1 MSTAIEGVRQMS
13 DKSRK
18 KLDYLG
24 VSAFCESMAMMVQ
37 AGISTDEAIGLL
49 QSEKKSEGILETGL
63 AVMKEQV
70 DEGAGLAAAMKESG
84 IFPDYA
90 LQMVEAGESSGR
102 LEDILFRLSAYYAD
116 QKTISEK
123 LHNAVTYPAAML
135 VLIIAVLAV
144 MLVMVLPAFT
154 DVYDNLTGSLAASS
168 YAYVR
173 WAYGFCWFALILMI
187 AVAAALLIGLAMWR
201 GGKRE
206 KVESLLR
213 RSSLC
218 GSILESMGMFRF
230 TSALATF
237 LASGE
242 MQDEAVLNSLPMTDY
257 APVEEKLKRC
267 VRRMEE
273 GHSIAQAAY
282 DEELFEPVYGRML
295 LAGERSGSLERVLG
309 RLTELLE
316 EKCGNLVD
324 RLVCII
330 DPLLSGILMFT
341 VGLSLL
347 SVMLPLIG
355 MMNAIG

>member
-1 MSTAIEGVRQMS
+1 MSKQ
-13 DKSRK
+13 

-37 AGISTDEAIGLL
+37 AGIQTDEAVSLL
-49 QSEKKSEGILETGL
+49 QSGGEAHGGVLEQGL

-70 DEGAGLAAAMKESG
+70 DQGVGLAEAMKASG

-90 LQMVEAGESSGR
+90 LRMIAAGESSGR
-102 LEDILFRLSAYYAD
+102 LEDILFRLARYYAD

-123 LHNAVTYPAAML
+123 LKNAVTYPAAML

-154 DVYDNLTGSLAASS
+154 DVYDTLTGSLAASS
-168 YAYVR
+168 YSYVR
-173 WAYGFCWFALILMI
+173 WAYAFCWIALIVMVLL
-187 AVAAALLIGLAMWR
+187 AAALIGGLLLWR
-201 GGKRE
+201 SGKRD
-206 KVESLLR
+206 KVEALLR
-213 RSSLC
+213 KNRLCASL
-218 GSILESMGMFRF
+218 LESMGMFRF
-230 TSALATF
+230 TSALSTF

-242 MQDEAVLNSLPMTDY
+242 MQDEAVLNSLPMTDC
-257 APVEEKLKRC
+257 AAVEEKLKKC
-267 VRRMEE
+267 VLRMEE

-282 DEELFEPVYGRML
+282 DEQLFEPVYGRML
-295 LAGERSGSLERVLG
+295 LAGERSGNMENVLQ

-316 EKCGNLVD
+316 ENCGDLVD
-324 RLVCII
+324 RLVAVV
-330 DPLLSGILMFT
+330 DPLLSGVLMLT

-355 MMNAIG
+355 MMNSVA